1 MITEVYQTIIL
12 EDDTP
17 QVEDE
22 FEKMTTLEQGKIGLK
37 LSSRLAIYVYEHR
50 LGEVFDSQTTF
61 RMIGMPPTRQ
71 PDVAFVIQ
79 ARLPTNLRV
88 TADFA
93 PDLAVEIVSPND
105 ALFEI
110 EAKVLQYQQSDVKLI
125 WVVRP
130 FSQLVDVYRLET
142 GLNPTTLNITNEL
155 DGEDGIPGFN
165 LLITNIFN

>member
-1 MITEVYQTIIL
+1 MIYPTSIL

-17 QVEDE
+17 QVEGE
-22 FEKMTTLEQGKIGLK
+22 IEKITTLEHGKIGVK

-61 RMIGMPPTRQ
+61 RMVGTPPTRQ
-71 PDVAFVIQ
+71 PDVAFVSQ
-79 ARLPTNLRV
+79 ARLPANLRV

-110 EAKVLQYQQSDVKLI
+110 EAKVLQYQQSGVKLI

-130 FSQLVDVYRLET
+130 FSQLVDVYRLQT

-155 DGEDGIPGFN
+155 DGETVIPGFKLPIAN
-165 LLITNIFN
+165 LFD